1 MPEYSSLKDTAVIK
15 EIRMGKEA
23 TQISLVDR

>member
-15 EIRMGKEA
+15 EIRMGKEE